1 MAYVPNA
8 TTVTEPVDTR
18 KASTAALEFRTLKAY
33 IQSVIVPATGDKLPL
48 AGGIMS
54 GDILFSDSDFRINA
68 NTADATDDKR
78 IVISGGGGFSD
89 TRGANL
95 LLAGNEHASQPG
107 QANLYAGSTGS
118 ILLSAA
124 TTQIT
129 AAVMTWSG
137 NPTHSGDHTWS
148 STQRFGT
155 ATTNL
160 QLSSGS
166 GIIRNHTTG
175 SVLDMQVVPADGT
188 GDATVRFHRSTNT
201 TGTVSVQFLRGN
213 NSVTADHIFVSG
225 ASAVSELGINGGK
238 VNVGNLTNAP
248 AFSTTDILRVGG
260 STATSNS
267 GVQINAGA
275 NTALSY
281 LHFGDP
287 DARDSGGFQY
297 NHNTDTLVVRA
308 GGAPRVTLSSL
319 LLAIT
324 PNTSIGGTLDV
335 SGAVDLDST
344 LAVTGT
350 ATISGAVRGASGSAA
365 TPEYSFVSSTD
376 MGMYRSSSTVLG
388 FSVAGAVAMSL
399 QSDGDMVVT
408 GLVYGRNGGAGL
420 GQITV
425 STATPSGGANGDIWF
440 QY

>member
-54 GDILFSDSDFRINA
+54 GDISFSDSDFRINA

-118 ILLSAA
+118 ILLSAT

-137 NPTHSGDHTWS
+137 NPTHSGSHTFTNTLS
-148 STQRFGT
+148 VGN
-155 ATTNL
+155 ATTFAQL
-160 QLSSGS
+160 QTNRLYVQSPTQGL
-166 GIIRNHTTG
+166 
-175 SVLDMQVVPADGT
+175 LDIDANPADGL
-188 GDATVRFHRSTNT
+188 GASTVRLHRTTNT
-201 TGTVSVQFLRGN
+201 TGVVGFAILRGN
-213 NSVTADHIFVSG
+213 GSTTQDFSFVSG
-225 ASAVSELGINGGK
+225 VNAAAQFSLNGTTGSLRINGSNYGTIGIRQNGSYGGGAPGTT
-238 VNVGNLTNAP
+238 VDDLVIENNAAAGISILTPNNVDGN
-248 AFSTTDILRVGG
+248 IR
-260 STATSNS
+260 
-267 GVQINAGA
+267 
-275 NTALSY
+275 
-281 LHFGDP
+281 FGDP
-287 DARDSGGFQY
+287 ENNIVGGIRY
-297 NHNTDTLVVRA
+297 RHTVDTLDLVA
-308 GGAPRVTLSSL
+308 A
-319 LLAIT
+319 
-324 PNTSIGGTLDV
+324 
-335 SGAVDLDST
+335 GAVQFSVSALVCT
-344 LAVTGT
+344 VAPPIRT
-350 ATISGAVRGASGSAA
+350 ANGSAA
-365 TPEYSFVSSTD
+365 APAYAFVNSDD
-376 MGMYRSSSTVLG
+376 MGMYRNSSTSIG
-388 FSVAGAVAMSL
+388 FAVGGVQQATLSSADGAL
-399 QSDGDMVVT
+399 RVT
-408 GLVYGRNGGAGL
+408 GLVYGRGGGAGM

-425 STATPSGGANGDIWF
+425 STTTPSGGANGDIWF